1 MCTCMRKY
9 LYILCMPVVPLL
21 LLTGG
26 CAQQGAPTGG
36 PQDEDPPV
44 VVKTEP
50 QNYSANFEAKRI
62 EITFDEYLDMGNF
75 AQELVVSPPMETQ
88 PEVRMRKKTL
98 IIEFEEALKE
108 DVTYTFNFGE
118 GIKDLNERNV
128 LLNYEYVFS
137 TGETLDSLSVKG
149 TLKNAFDL
157 TVPELPI
164 NVMLYTELA
173 DTMPLKQIPYYVGRT
188 DKEGNFAVNNLR
200 SGVYKLFVLKDAN
213 NNFLFDLPTE
223 QIAFLDTSLLVD
235 AEYFRRILLESGVYD
250 STDLYPDTTA
260 MVIDTTGMSADSIA
274 MVLDS
279 LERQKPD
286 FNSLFVDLFM
296 FTEDPTN
303 QYIMEYTRDDRHF
316 LEMVFQLSL
325 TDSFAY
331 RPVFPP
337 ELTYDDLVPEFGQ
350 KRDSLVLWLADTTV
364 AAFDTIDLELQYTVL
379 DSMERP
385 VIQYDTLMF
394 AYREK
399 SKGSTTRRK
408 GEETKKKEEWLQVQ
422 SIRNRGKHHIEND
435 LVFTA
440 PQPVGTLDPT
450 RFELYIIPDTVE
462 IPVEIQPYM
471 DTSHLRRVRIS
482 HPWKEE
488 ANYKLVM
495 YPGAIT
501 NIYGLTNDTTQAQF
515 QIRPL
520 SEYGR
525 ILLTLE
531 EVKDTVLIQLFKK
544 NTLVRERTITASDT
558 YVFEFIDP
566 DTYRIKFIHDRNNNG
581 EWDTGKYIEG
591 IQPERVEFLPK
602 DLQVRANWDHDITYV
617 MGSNND
623 PPGKEADGNTQEK
636 RGPLFQ

>member
-1 MCTCMRKY
+1 MRKY
-9 LYILCMPVVPLL
+9 LSILFLRVLPLV

-36 PQDEDPPV
+36 PQDEIPRLV
-44 VVKTEP
+44 VNSEP
-50 QNYSANFEAKRI
+50 QNYSANFDAKRI
-62 EITFDEYLDMGNF
+62 EITFNEYLDMGNF
-75 AQELVVSPPMETQ
+75 TQELVVSPPMETQ
-88 PEVRMRKKTL
+88 PEVRLRRKTL
-98 IIEFEEALKE
+98 IIEFEEELKE

-118 GIKDLNERNV
+118 GIKDLNERNI

-137 TGETLDSLSVKG
+137 TGPTLDSLSVKG

-157 TVPELPI
+157 TVLETPI
-164 NVMLYTELA
+164 NAMLYTELA
-173 DTMPLKQIPYYVGRT
+173 DTMPLKQIPYYIGRT

-200 SGVYKLFVLKDAN
+200 KGVYKLFVLKDGN

-223 QIAFLDTSLLVD
+223 QIAFLDTSVLVD
-235 AEYFRRILLESGVYD
+235 ADYYRRILLESGVYD
-250 STDLYPDTTA
+250 STDLQPDTTA
-260 MVIDTTGMSADSIA
+260 LSVDTTGMSADSIA

-279 LERQKPD
+279 LERLKPD

-303 QYIMEYTRDDRHF
+303 QYIMEYAREDRHF
-316 LEMVFQLSL
+316 LDMVFHLPI

-337 ELTYDDLVPEFGQ
+337 ELVQEDLIPEFGL
-350 KRDSLVLWLADTTV
+350 KRDSLILWLADTIV
-364 AAFDTIDLELQYTVL
+364 AAYDTVGLEFQYTVL
-379 DSMERP
+379 DSMELPYTRR
-385 VIQYDTLMF
+385 DTLMF

-399 SKGSTTRRK
+399 SKSADK
-408 GEETKKKEEWLQVQ
+408 SKKNEDQQKKEEWLQVK
-422 SIRNRGKHHIEND
+422 SIRNRGKHNIEKD
-435 LVFTA
+435 LLFTA
-440 PQPVGTLDPT
+440 AEPVGSIDPQ

-462 IPVEIQPYM
+462 IPVEIQPYK
-471 DTSHLRRVRIS
+471 DTTHLHRVRIS

-501 NIYGLTNDTTQAQF
+501 NIYGLTNDTTEAKF

-531 EVKDTVLIQLFKK
+531 EVDDTVLIQLFKK
-544 NTLVRERTITASDT
+544 NSLVRERTITASGT
-558 YVFEFIDP
+558 YTFDFMDP
-566 DTYRIKFIHDRNNNG
+566 DTYRIKLIHDRNNNG
-581 EWDTGKYIEG
+581 EWDTGDYLEG
-591 IQPERVEFLPK
+591 LQPERVEFLPK
-602 DLQVRANWDHDITYV
+602 DLQVRANWDHELTYV

-623 PPGKEADGNTQEK
+623 LPGKKEAGEAEGAN
-636 RGPLFQ
+636 GPLF

>member
-1 MCTCMRKY
+1 MRKY
-9 LYILCMPVVPLL
+9 LLILFLPVLPLL
-21 LLTGG
+21 LLAGG

-36 PQDEDPPV
+36 TQDEDPPD

-50 QNYSANFEAKRI
+50 KNYSANFNAKRI
-62 EITFDEYLDMGNF
+62 EITFDEYLDMANF
-75 AQELVVSPPMETQ
+75 TQELVVSPPMETQ
-88 PEVRMRKKTL
+88 PEIRMRRKTL
-98 IIEFEEALKE
+98 IIEFEEELKE

-118 GIKDLNERNV
+118 AIKDLNEQNV

-137 TGETLDSLSVKG
+137 TGATLDSLSVKG

-157 TVPELPI
+157 TIPETPI

-200 SGVYKLFVLKDAN
+200 KGVYKLFVLKDGN

-235 AEYFRRILLESGVYD
+235 ADYFRRNLLESGVYD
-250 STDLYPDTTA
+250 SSDLYPDTTA
-260 MVIDTTGMSADSIA
+260 LAIDTTGMSADSIVL
-274 MVLDS
+274 VLDS
-279 LERQKPD
+279 LERQQPD
-286 FNSLFVDLFM
+286 FNSLFVDLYM

-303 QYIMEYTRDDRHF
+303 QYIMEYARTDRQF
-316 LEMVFQLSL
+316 LEMVFQLPL
-325 TDSFAY
+325 TDSFSY
-331 RPVFPP
+331 KPVFPA
-337 ELTYDDLVPEFGQ
+337 ELSQDELIAEFGR
-350 KRDSLVLWLADTTV
+350 KRDSLGLWLADTTA
-364 AAFDTIDLELQYTVL
+364 AAFDTVGLELRYTVL
-379 DSMERP
+379 DSMEMP
-385 VIQYDTLMF
+385 VTQYDTLMF
-394 AYREK
+394 TFREK
-399 SKGSTTRRK
+399 SKSSNTRRK
-408 GEETKKKEEWLQVQ
+408 GEDQKQEKKEWLQVQ
-422 SIRNRGKHHIEND
+422 SIRNRGKHHIEKD

-440 PQPVGTLDPT
+440 AQPVGTIDPQ

-488 ANYKLVM
+488 AKYKLVM

-501 NIYGLTNDTTQAQF
+501 NIYGLTNDTTEAQF

-531 EVKDTVLIQLFKK
+531 EVEDTILIQLFKK
-544 NTLVRERTITASDT
+544 NTLVRQRTIASSGT
-558 YVFEFIDP
+558 YTFEFMDP
-566 DTYRIKFIHDRNNNG
+566 DTYRIKFIHDRNNNR

-591 IQPERVEFLPK
+591 LQPERVEYLPK

-617 MGSNND
+617 MGSNDD
-623 PPGKEADGNTQEK
+623 PPGKEKAGTSEEEN
-636 RGPLFQ
+636 RPLFQ

>member
-1 MCTCMRKY
+1 MRKY
-9 LYILCMPVVPLL
+9 LLILFLPVLPLL

-36 PQDEDPPV
+36 PQDETPPD

-50 QNYSANFEAKRI
+50 QNYSANFKAKRI
-62 EITFDEYLDMGNF
+62 EITFDEYLDMANF
-75 AQELVVSPPMETQ
+75 TQELVVSPPMETQ
-88 PEVRMRKKTL
+88 PEIRMRRKTL
-98 IIEFEEALKE
+98 IIEFEEELKE

-118 GIKDLNERNV
+118 AIKDLNERNV

-137 TGETLDSLSVKG
+137 TGATLDSLSVKG

-157 TVPELPI
+157 TVPETPI

-200 SGVYKLFVLKDAN
+200 RGVYKLFVLKDGN
-213 NNFLFDLPTE
+213 NNFLFDLPSE

-235 AEYFRRILLESGVYD
+235 ADYFRRILLESGVYD
-250 STDLYPDTTA
+250 STDLYADTTA
-260 MVIDTTGMSADSIA
+260 LAVDTAGMSADSIA

-279 LERQKPD
+279 LERQQPD
-286 FNSLFVDLFM
+286 FNSLFVDLYM
-296 FTEDPTN
+296 FTEDLTN
-303 QYIMEYTRDDRHF
+303 QYIMEYDREDRQF
-316 LEMVFQLSL
+316 LEMVFQLPL
-325 TDSFAY
+325 TDSFTY
-331 RPVFPP
+331 KPVFPP
-337 ELTYDDLVPEFGQ
+337 ELTHEGLIPEFGL
-350 KRDSLVLWLADTTV
+350 KRDSLVLWLADTTI
-364 AAFDTIDLELQYTVL
+364 AAFDTVGLELQYTVL
-379 DSMERP
+379 DSMEVP
-385 VIQYDTLMF
+385 VVQRDTLMF
-394 AYREK
+394 AFREK
-399 SKGSTTRRK
+399 SKSSNTR
-408 GEETKKKEEWLQVQ
+408 KKDEAEKKQEKEWLQVQ
-422 SIRNRGKHHIEND
+422 SIRNRGKHHIEKD
-435 LVFTA
+435 LVFTSA
-440 PQPVGTLDPT
+440 QPVSTIDPQ

-462 IPVEIQPYM
+462 IPVEIQPFM

-501 NIYGLTNDTTQAQF
+501 NIYGLTNDTTAAQF

-531 EVKDTVLIQLFKK
+531 EVEDTILIQLFKK
-544 NTLVRERTITASDT
+544 NTLVRERTIAASGT
-558 YVFEFIDP
+558 YTFEFMDP
-566 DTYRIKFIHDRNNNG
+566 DTYRIKFIHDRNNNR
-581 EWDTGKYIEG
+581 EWDTGKYTEG
-591 IQPERVEFLPK
+591 LQPERVEYLPK

-617 MGSNND
+617 MGSNDD
-623 PPGKEADGNTQEK
+623 PPGKEEAARAKEENQ
-636 RGPLFQ
+636 PLFQ

>member
-1 MCTCMRKY
+1 MRKH
-9 LYILCMPVVPLL
+9 LYILFLPVLPLL
-21 LLTGG
+21 LFAGG

-36 PQDEDPPV
+36 PQDEDPPK
-44 VVKTEP
+44 VVKAIP
-50 QNYSANFEAKRI
+50 QNYSANFKAKRI

-75 AQELVVSPPMETQ
+75 TQELVVSPPMETQ
-88 PEVRMRKKTL
+88 PEVRMRRKTL

-137 TGETLDSLSVKG
+137 TGPTLDSLSVKG

-157 TVPELPI
+157 TIPESPI

-200 SGVYKLFVLKDAN
+200 AGIYKLFVLKDAN

-223 QIAFLDTSLLVD
+223 QIAFLDTSLRVD
-235 AEYFRRILLESGVYD
+235 ADYFRRILLESGVYD
-250 STDLYPDTTA
+250 STDLHPDTTA
-260 MVIDTTGMSADSIA
+260 LAIDTTGMPADSIA

-303 QYIMEYTRDDRHF
+303 QYIMEYSRADRQN
-316 LEMVFQLSL
+316 LQLVFQLPL

-331 RPVFPP
+331 KPVFPTG
-337 ELTYDDLVPEFGQ
+337 LTPGDLVPEFGR

-364 AAFDTIDLELQYTVL
+364 AAFDTIGLELKYTVL

-385 VIQYDTLMF
+385 VMQQDTLMF

-399 SKGSTTRRK
+399 SKGSTSRRK
-408 GEETKKKEEWLQVQ
+408 DEEKQKKEEWLQVT
-422 SIRNRGKHHIEND
+422 SIRNRAKHHIEKD

-440 PQPVGTLDPT
+440 AQPLDTIDPL

-462 IPVEIQPYM
+462 IPVEIQPFM
-471 DTSHLRRVRIS
+471 DTSNFRRARIS
-482 HPWKEE
+482 HPWKQE

-501 NIYGLTNDTTQAQF
+501 SIYGLTNDTTEAQF

-531 EVKDTVLIQLFKK
+531 EVEDTVLIQLYRK
-544 NTLVRERTITASDT
+544 NTLVRERTVTASDT
-558 YVFEFIDP
+558 YTFEFIDP

-591 IQPERVEFLPK
+591 LQPERVEFLPRE
-602 DLQVRANWDHDITYV
+602 LQVRANWDHDITYV
-617 MGSNND
+617 MGSGSE
-623 PPGKEADGNTQEK
+623 PPGKAGDGNLQQ
-636 RGPLFQ
+636 GNAPLFQ